1 MRSFPEE
8 FRKIRLIG
16 VDLDETLLTSR
27 KTISDAVMGAIKEA
41 EAAGIRIVPVTG
53 RPLAGVPAELFAPGL
68 CRYAITSAGAV
79 LTDFGGER
87 GGDVR
92 RDAGGE
98 CCGDPDVFCFDAGI
112 DAGCAGSAPETAGN
126 LQGGAAPSFR
136 GIGSYMRAG
145 TGPAAV
151 PDTFGVPDM
160 PGCPG
165 TTLSYEGLDPDTALS
180 VYRAAPELQIV
191 REIMIDGYAYL
202 EPELYDLLISRYYNT
217 VFRSYIESTRIPV
230 PDLFGFVRE
239 AAGRDCGGNASS
251 GNTSSRNAIGG
262 NASSGNTSGRNAI
275 GGNASGGTAGNIARI
290 RRGTVEN
297 IGFLTAAPEELQTLK
312 AALAHIPG
320 IRATGYSATSLD
332 VGAPGTDKGR
342 ALLALGA
349 RLGIGR
355 EEICAIGDSE
365 NDMPMLEAAQF
376 AVAMGNAS
384 PRVRSA
390 ASYITATCDED
401 GVALV
406 IRAVIG

>member
-98 CCGDPDVFCFDAGI
+98 CCGDVRKDAGRECCGDPDVLSGVGAVM

-126 LQGGAAPSFR
+126 PQGGAAPSFR

-180 VYRAAPELQIV
+180 VYNAAPELQIV
-191 REIMIDGYAYL
+191 REIMIDGYAYM

-239 AAGRDCGGNASS
+239 AAGRECGENASS
-251 GNTSSRNAIGG
+251 GNTSSRNT
-262 NASSGNTSGRNAI
+262 SSRNAI
-275 GGNASGGTAGNIARI
+275 GGTAGYIARV

-297 IGFLTAAPEELQTLK
+297 IGFLTASPEELQTLK
-312 AALAHIPG
+312 AALARIPG